1 MKILST
7 VKLVGAAIL
16 AVAIFYVGGM
26 ASMQALHYF
35 GNFEWA
41 ITTASF
47 WLGGLVMVVVV
58 VECVKRTIMAIAAMV
73 EEEGP
78 PPAPAAAADA
88 ENDVGERVAERVLDG
103 REELF
108 AQGRPQQG
116 SNHHANREGI
126 WDSDCHRCN
135 APLAEH
141 GFGGPS
147 WLRR

>member
-1 MKILST
+1 MMRVGVGGQTPVKILST
-7 VKLVGAAIL
+7 VKLLGATIL

-88 ENDVGERVAERVLDG
+88 EDSHPPA
-103 REELF
+103 
-108 AQGRPQQG
+108 RPV
-116 SNHHANREGI
+116 
-126 WDSDCHRCN
+126 HR
-135 APLAEH
+135 APA
-141 GFGGPS
+141 
-147 WLRR
+147 